1 MELTPLQRMIVAA
14 KQQILLYK
22 ATHKKKSICQWCFE
36 EPTVEGKT
44 VCQACIDAA
53 YKKEEDDF
61 DLDKGLEEE
70 DDNRAEDTES
80 R

>member
-1 MELTPLQRMIVAA
+1 MELTPLQRMIVVA

-36 EPTVEGKT
+36 EHAVEGKT

-53 YKKEEDDF
+53 TKKEDNDF
-61 DLDKGLEEE
+61 DLDKWLEEE
-70 DDNRAEDTES
+70 DDTGTEDTAS

>member
-1 MELTPLQRMIVAA
+1 MELTLLQRMIVAA

-22 ATHKKKSICQWCFE
+22 ATRKKKPICQWCFE
-36 EPTVEGKT
+36 EPAAKGKT

-53 YKKEEDDF
+53 SKKEEDDF
-61 DLDKGLEEE
+61 DLDKWLEEE
-70 DDNRAEDTES
+70 DDLGTEDTES

>member
-1 MELTPLQRMIVAA
+1 MELTPLQRMIVVA

-22 ATHKKKSICQWCFE
+22 AKHKKKSICQWCFE
-36 EPTVEGKT
+36 EPAVEGKT

-53 YKKEEDDF
+53 SKKEEDDF
-61 DLDKGLEEE
+61 DLDKWLEEE

-80 R
+80 

>member
-1 MELTPLQRMIVAA
+1 MELTPLQRMMVAA

-36 EPTVEGKT
+36 EPAVEGKT

-53 YKKEEDDF
+53 SKKEDDDF
-61 DLDKGLEEE
+61 DLDKWLEEK
-70 DDNRAEDTES
+70 DDPGTEDTES

>member
-1 MELTPLQRMIVAA
+1 MELTPFQRMIVVA

-36 EPTVEGKT
+36 EPAVKGKT

-53 YKKEEDDF
+53 SKKEEDDF
-61 DLDKGLEEE
+61 DLDKWLEEE
-70 DDNRAEDTES
+70 DDNRTEDTES
-80 R
+80 

>member
-1 MELTPLQRMIVAA
+1 MELTPLQRMIVVA

-36 EPTVEGKT
+36 EPAVEGKT

-53 YKKEEDDF
+53 TKKEEDDF
-61 DLDKGLEEE
+61 DLDKWLEEE
-70 DDNRAEDTES
+70 NDNRAEDTES
-80 R
+80 